1 MVKALSSDHA
11 EDISQLAD
19 EELMNR
25 YREDGRAV
33 LFNELVH
40 RYERELYRYLAR
52 YLGDPT
58 AAEDVFQNTFL
69 QVHLKR
75 GLFEN
80 GRPFRPW
87 LYAIATH
94 QAVDALRKA
103 GRHPTVSLD
112 RRVNAGRNDTDAGN
126 LVDLLVS
133 ENEGPLADLQ
143 ESERQQWVRD
153 SIARLPD
160 ALRQTLILAYHQDLK
175 YREIA
180 DILKIPVGTVKS
192 RLHAALEKL
201 QQMARSAKRIGE
213 E

>member
-1 MVKALSSDHA
+1 MVKAIGSESA
-11 EDISQLAD
+11 EDLSQLSD
-19 EELMNR
+19 EELMSR
-25 YREDGRAV
+25 YREEGKAAI
-33 LFNELVH
+33 FSELVH

-112 RRVNAGRNDTDAGN
+112 QRINSAKSESDAGN
-126 LVDLLVS
+126 LIDLLVNDNS
-133 ENEGPLADLQ
+133 GRWRNFKKPSGSSGFERASLACPMLFGK
-143 ESERQQWVRD
+143 
-153 SIARLPD
+153 P
-160 ALRQTLILAYHQDLK
+160 
-175 YREIA
+175 
-180 DILKIPVGTVKS
+180 
-192 RLHAALEKL
+192 
-201 QQMARSAKRIGE
+201 
-213 E
+213 

>member
-1 MVKALSSDHA
+1 MVKAIGSDSA
-11 EDISQLAD
+11 EDLGQLSD
-19 EELMNR
+19 EELMSR
-25 YREDGRAV
+25 YREEARADI
-33 LFNELVH
+33 FTELVH

-58 AAEDVFQNTFL
+58 LGEDVFQNTFL

-112 RRVNAGRNDTDAGN
+112 QRVGGGGGESDGGN

-133 ENEGPLADLQ
+133 DTAGPLSELQ
-143 ESERQQWVRD
+143 DSERQQWVRD
-153 SIARLPD
+153 AIARLPD

-180 DILKIPVGTVKS
+180 EILKIPVGTVKS

-201 QQMARSAKRIGE
+201 GQMARSAKRGGE